1 MIHRSMLMMSKF
13 RERTSAYIVCC
24 LAATSALP
32 GVVFA
37 QQDAFAVPYQEFC
50 SDCHGGRLEGTGQG
64 TPLIGRDLTHGSTID
79 ALRRSIEEGF
89 PNSGMPSWSATLDA
103 ETTSRLAIY
112 IAEQRASLS
121 YTDFSVAAPPA
132 IPHTVVTSDTEAFV
146 VELFADGLDRLP
158 YSIAPLPDGRV
169 LVTEKTRGLRVISP
183 EGNISALVRGTPKVF
198 DDGAEVPVT
207 HLVYGTGY
215 LLDVAPHPKFASS
228 GWIYLSFTE
237 RCTDCNTESRKNG
250 WPVSMLKLVRGRISD
265 GEWIDEELIWGT
277 DLENYTAMVD
287 MAAGGRIAFD
297 DSGHVFLSIGM
308 KGGSNFAGI
317 QDLSLPYGKIVRL
330 GENGTV
336 PRDNPFIDV
345 PDALPEVWTLGHR
358 SPEGLEFNRATGQL
372 WETEMGPRGGDE
384 INLLLPGENY
394 GWPLVSR
401 GMNYDGTPVAY
412 GHQLGISIE
421 PETLVDPIVDLTP
434 SPAVSSFVFYDGNA
448 FPAWR
453 DNMLVGTLKATELY
467 RMVVEGTR
475 IVRVETLLEGLGRI
489 RDIEVDA
496 NGLVYVLLEHASG
509 SRIVRLVPP
518 G

>member
-1 MIHRSMLMMSKF
+1 
-13 RERTSAYIVCC
+13 
-24 LAATSALP
+24 
-32 GVVFA
+32 
-37 QQDAFAVPYQEFC
+37 
-50 SDCHGGRLEGTGQG
+50 
-64 TPLIGRDLTHGSTID
+64 
-79 ALRRSIEEGF
+79 
-89 PNSGMPSWSATLDA
+89 
-103 ETTSRLAIY
+103 
-112 IAEQRASLS
+112 
-121 YTDFSVAAPPA
+121 
-132 IPHTVVTSDTEAFV
+132 
-146 VELFADGLDRLP
+146 
-158 YSIAPLPDGRV
+158 
-169 LVTEKTRGLRVISP
+169 
-183 EGNISALVRGTPKVF
+183 
-198 DDGAEVPVT
+198 
-207 HLVYGTGY
+207 
-215 LLDVAPHPKFASS
+215 
-228 GWIYLSFTE
+228 
-237 RCTDCNTESRKNG
+237 
-250 WPVSMLKLVRGRISD
+250 
-265 GEWIDEELIWGT
+265 
-277 DLENYTAMVD
+277 

-412 GHQLGISIE
+412 GHQLGISID

-453 DNMLVGTLKATELY
+453 GNMLVGTLKATELY

-475 IVRVETLLEGLGRI
+475 IVHVEILLEGLGRI